1 MLLDVIYYLITKI
14 YIRDYMAQATQQ
26 PAPQDIEKLVKDYQM
41 VQEQLRMYAIQ
52 LDQLKNQKAEL
63 ERAGEEV
70 GKATGKVYISV
81 GGVIVETTK
90 AKAQEDIKEK
100 SELTETRVKSTDK
113 MFNDLKAKE
122 KSLNEKITQIYKSG
136 QGAQ

>member
-1 MLLDVIYYLITKI
+1 MLSKVLD
-14 YIRDYMAQATQQ
+14 AQFDGSNLS
-26 PAPQDIEKLVKDYQM
+26 PV
-41 VQEQLRMYAIQ
+41 
-52 LDQLKNQKAEL
+52 
-63 ERAGEEV
+63 AGEEV

-90 AKAQEDIKEK
+90 ARAQEDIKEK

>member
-14 YIRDYMAQATQQ
+14 YIRDYMAQAQQ

-70 GKATGKVYISV
+70 GKAIGKVYISV
-81 GGVIVETTK
+81 GGIIVETTK